1 MFEIGSSEIVI
12 FGTQHHRT
20 VGSFIVI
27 GGGLKQP
34 QLNGQ
39 IKGFHVKVDCLM

>member
-1 MFEIGSSEIVI
+1 MFERGSSEIAI
-12 FGTQHHRT
+12 FGTQHDRT
-20 VGSFIVI
+20 VGLFIVI
-27 GGGLKQP
+27 GQGLKQP